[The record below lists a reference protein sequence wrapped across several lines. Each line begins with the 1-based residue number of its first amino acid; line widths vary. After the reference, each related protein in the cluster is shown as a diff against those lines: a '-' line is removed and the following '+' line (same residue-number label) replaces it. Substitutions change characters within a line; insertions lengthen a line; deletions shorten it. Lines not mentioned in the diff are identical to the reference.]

1 MAHTIA
7 ILYGSVRPARKG
19 ILAANYIKKQ
29 VEARGHK
36 VHFIDPMEHK
46 LPLLEKMY
54 KEYDEGQA
62 PDYLESIATML
73 KEADGFIIVT
83 GEYNHSIPPA
93 LKNLLDHFQKEYFFK
108 PSAIASYSAGRFGG
122 VRAAV
127 HVRAILGELGM
138 PSIPTMQSYP
148 KVQSAFDDNH
158 EPTEEYTGKSTNKFL
173 DEFDWYVEALKNQR
187 AKGKPY

>member
-1 MAHTIA
+1 MSHTIA

-54 KEYDEGQA
+54 KEYSDGQA
-62 PDYLESIATML
+62 PDYLEKIASML

-138 PSIPTMQSYP
+138 PSISSMQSYP
-148 KVQSAFDDNH
+148 KVQSAFDDNN
-158 EPTEEYTGKSTNKFL
+158 EPTEEYTEKSTNKFL

-187 AKGKPY
+187 TNGTPY

>member
-1 MAHTIA
+1 MSHTIA

-19 ILAANYIKKQ
+19 ILAANYLKQQ

-36 VHFIDPMEHK
+36 VHFIDPEEHQ
-46 LPLLEKMY
+46 LPLLQKMY
-54 KEYDEGQA
+54 KEYDEGKA
-62 PDYLESIATML
+62 PDYLEKIASML

-148 KVQSAFDDNH
+148 KVQSAFDDNN
-158 EPTEEYTGKSTNKFL
+158 EPTEEYTEKSTNKFL

>member
-1 MAHTIA
+1 MSHTIA

-19 ILAANYIKKQ
+19 ILAANYLKKQ
-29 VEARGHK
+29 VESRGHK
-36 VHFIDPMEHK
+36 VHFIDPEEHQ
-46 LPLLEKMY
+46 LPLLQKMY
-54 KEYDEGQA
+54 KEYDEGEA
-62 PDYLESIATML
+62 PDYLEKIASML

-108 PSAIASYSAGRFGG
+108 PSGIASYSAGRFGG

-138 PSIPTMQSYP
+138 PSISIMQSYP
-148 KVQSAFDDNH
+148 KVQNAFDDNN
-158 EPTEEYTGKSTNKFL
+158 EPVEEFTAKSTNRFL
-173 DEFDWYVEALKNQR
+173 DEFEWYVEALKNQR
-187 AKGKPY
+187 AKGTPY

>member
-54 KEYDEGQA
+54 KEYSEGQA
-62 PDYLESIATML
+62 PDYLEKIATML

-173 DEFDWYVEALKNQR
+173 DEFDWYVEALKAQR
-187 AKGKPY
+187 AKGTPY

>member
-54 KEYDEGQA
+54 KEYSEGQA
-62 PDYLESIATML
+62 PDYLESIASML

-187 AKGKPY
+187 AKGTPY

>member
-1 MAHTIA
+1 MTFTTA

-19 ILAANYIKKQ
+19 ILAANYLKKQ
-29 VEARGHK
+29 VEARGHQ
-36 VHFIDPMEHK
+36 VHFIDPLEYK

-54 KEYDEGQA
+54 KEYKEGEA
-62 PDYLESIATML
+62 PENLEKIASML
-73 KEADGFIIVT
+73 KKADGYIIVT

-93 LKNLLDHFQKEYFFK
+93 LKNMLDHFQKEYFFK

-138 PSIPTMQSYP
+138 PSIATIQSYP
-148 KVQSAFDDNH
+148 KVQNAFDGNND
-158 EPTEEYTGKSTNKFL
+158 PVEEFTIKSTKRFL
-173 DEFDWYVEALKNQR
+173 DEYEWYAEALKNQR
-187 AKGKPY
+187 EKGVPY

>member
-1 MAHTIA
+1 MPNTIA

-54 KEYDEGQA
+54 KEYSEGQA
-62 PDYLESIATML
+62 PDYLEKIASML

-148 KVQSAFDDNH
+148 KVQSAFDDNN
-158 EPTEEYTGKSTNKFL
+158 EPTEEYTEKSTNKFL
-173 DEFDWYVEALKNQR
+173 DEFDWYVEALKTQR